1 MPLGVVF
8 PQLDPAAEPN
18 AVAEWALASE
28 EAGYDYAVAFDHV
41 FGADPDHAGV
51 LRDPGERTRH
61 EPLVLF
67 AYISAVTSRLH
78 LLTGVLVLPPRQG
91 ALAAKQAAELAVLS
105 GGRLWLGL
113 GVGSPRPPFD
123 ALGVDYHTRGR
134 RMEEQVVLMRAL
146 WERPSVSFRG
156 RFHRVSSAGL
166 MPRPPGGAV
175 PLWMGGGAPA
185 VFSRIARH
193 ADGWLITP
201 RLRGDPAALAGPLAQ
216 LHREVRRAGRE
227 PASIGVETRVQ
238 VAGRSVD
245 EQVAAARAWKQA
257 GATHLTLNTMGAGLS
272 GAGPHIEA
280 MAAFAEGCR
289 EAGVVP

>member
-8 PQLDPAAEPN
+8 PQLDPVDEPR
-18 AVAEWALASE
+18 AVAEWARAAE

-67 AYISAVTSRLH
+67 AYIAAVTSSLR
-78 LLTGVLVLPPRQG
+78 LLTGVLVLPPRQA

-105 GGRLWLGL
+105 GGRLWLGV
-113 GVGSPRPPFD
+113 GVGSQRPPFD

-134 RMEEQVVLMRAL
+134 RLEEQVVLMRAL
-146 WERPSVSFRG
+146 WERPSVTFDG
-156 RFHRVSSAGL
+156 RFHRVGSAGL
-166 MPRPPGGAV
+166 KPRPPGGAV
-175 PLWMGGGAPA
+175 PLWMGGDAPA

-201 RLRGDPAALAGPLAQ
+201 RLRGDPAALAGPLSE

-238 VAGRSVD
+238 VVGLSVD
-245 EQVAAARAWKQA
+245 AQIASARAWTQA

-289 EAGVVP
+289 RAAVA